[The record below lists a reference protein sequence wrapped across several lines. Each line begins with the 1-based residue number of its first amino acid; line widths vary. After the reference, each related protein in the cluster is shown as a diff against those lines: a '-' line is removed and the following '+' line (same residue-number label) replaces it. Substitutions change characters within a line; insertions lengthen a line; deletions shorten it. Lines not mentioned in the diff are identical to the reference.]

1 MAVGEKEHE
10 GTVVENGGEKNDSA
24 VVLSAS
30 GEKKKTKRKGLLSRI
45 WNAIFRVRGDDFEK
59 RLKNISKEEATV
71 RNRMKR
77 RSITRR
83 NFIRNLIAFSVF
95 FEVSLF
101 FFSEIDVIVLCVVKT
116 VSVFVTTGNC
126 SELCNYDNQR
136 GGFGL
141 ETEEFQDLANVSFTC
156 CCLSSLFFTR
166 WFLEDV

>member
-10 GTVVENGGEKNDSA
+10 GTVVESGGEK
-24 VVLSAS
+24 
-30 GEKKKTKRKGLLSRI
+30 KTTKRKGLFSRL

-95 FEVSLF
+95 FEVSLQ
-101 FFSEIDVIVLCVVKT
+101 VYA
-116 VSVFVTTGNC
+116 FVAYC
-126 SELCNYDNQR
+126 
-136 GGFGL
+136 
-141 ETEEFQDLANVSFTC
+141 
-156 CCLSSLFFTR
+156 
-166 WFLEDV
+166 